1 MEDNHRHI
9 EEAHRK
15 YKAGDPLAAI
25 VLLTQI
31 LAQEEDNKE
40 ALWLRAEVFRSMG
53 CLKDAETDID
63 RLLTVT
69 IDAEDVLLCKAD
81 LRLAQGDADA
91 AVLYYNKV
99 REANPFQGK
108 AYIGLS
114 TAHTSTRRLDL
125 ALAVMDEA
133 LKRLPDFSE
142 GYKERGRVKFLLHDQ
157 AGAMDDLKKAL
168 ETSPDAMKAL
178 GGKFSNI

>member
-1 MEDNHRHI
+1 MEGNHRHI

-40 ALWLRAEVFRSMG
+40 ALRLRAEVFRSMG

-63 RLLTVT
+63 RLLTAT

-114 TAHTSTRRLDL
+114 TAYTATRRLDL

-133 LKRLPDFSE
+133 LGRLPDFSE

-157 AGAMDDLKKAL
+157 AGAMDDLKRAL

>member
-15 YKAGDPLAAI
+15 YKAGDPLGAI

-99 REANPFQGK
+99 REANPFQGS

-125 ALAVMDEA
+125 ALAVM
-133 LKRLPDFSE
+133 LPDFSE